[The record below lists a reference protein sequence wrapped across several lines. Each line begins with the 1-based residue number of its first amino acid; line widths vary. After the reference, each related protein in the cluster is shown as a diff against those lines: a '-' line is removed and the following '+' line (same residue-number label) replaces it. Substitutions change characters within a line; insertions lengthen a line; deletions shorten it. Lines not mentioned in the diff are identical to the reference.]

1 MLPFYTFAQNGTKQG
16 FKNNDLTLLNSID
29 EKSDSIIKLLNNN
42 ISNVPQQIP
51 DNPQGCQNDLGKHET
66 KIKNKN
72 DTITLCAKKIDSL
85 NSKIDSLNSK
95 INTLTSQNDTL
106 VKNANFF
113 NETIFKQCL
122 LYPLEGRYDSIFI
135 SECKQCLIDMK
146 IKERH
151 TDLYNTY
158 FHFLDEYKGFN
169 KDVKDFL
176 EGQKTELERKNGKLD
191 MIKLKAELKIKRL
204 PYYKYYNK
212 RYQDPWES
220 IPYLDEV
227 IDKFFSLLNSNE
239 LNKKN
244 LQELI
249 NKLSE
254 TKQKTAATTDAVT
267 DTLDKYIDDLISL
280 LHSGKLN
287 KEDLQDLIDKL
298 PKTETAT
305 NTTTEA
311 EAEPKTKQDK

>member
-1 MLPFYTFAQNGTKQG
+1 MIMLPFYTFAQNGTKQG

-135 SECKQCLIDMK
+135 SECKQCLKDMK
-146 IKERH
+146 IQESH
-151 TDLYNTY
+151 PELYNTY
-158 FHFLDEYKGFN
+158 YDLLNDYKKYNDQVKTFLVEQKRSVDLKGGLIGAF
-169 KDVKDFL
+169 KDKAKQKL
-176 EGQKTELERKNGKLD
+176 EELD
-191 MIKLKAELKIKRL
+191 
-204 PYYKYYNK
+204 YYKKFYLK
-212 RYQDPWES
+212 RNTPPYKS

-227 IDKFFSLLNSNE
+227 IYEFLSVLNSNK
-239 LNKKN
+239 LNGTN
-244 LQELI
+244 MQELI
-249 NKLSE
+249 EKL
-254 TKQKTAATTDAVT
+254 
-267 DTLDKYIDDLISL
+267 
-280 LHSGKLN
+280 
-287 KEDLQDLIDKL
+287 
-298 PKTETAT
+298 
-305 NTTTEA
+305 
-311 EAEPKTKQDK
+311 EPKTK